1 MEVPIMKVGFVG
13 VGVMGAP
20 IARNIL
26 KGGFPLAVYDI
37 DGAATDRLVA
47 AGAARAE
54 SPAAVTAASDVV
66 ITMVPDAPDVEQAA
80 LGPDGILAGAHPGL
94 IYVDMSTIDPVT
106 TRRVGAAM
114 ATRGVRMIDC
124 PVGRTTAHAEA
135 GRLLLMLGGDPQD
148 IETVRPILACTAD
161 TFIYC
166 GPLGNGSATKVVNNY
181 LGMSI
186 AAAAAE
192 TLALGVRAGL
202 SVEHMLDVFRA
213 TMAAN
218 AQVDQVMR
226 AKALADD
233 FTPGFMVRLGHK
245 DLRLALDMARAF
257 GVRTPVGSA
266 AFDAYGEAC
275 RQGLGREDVTS
286 ILRLREGEAG
296 VRVRLSGR

>member
-1 MEVPIMKVGFVG
+1 MRVGFVG

-26 KGGFPLAVYDI
+26 KGGFSLTVHDV
-37 DGAATDRLVA
+37 DRAAADRLVA
-47 AGAARAE
+47 AGATRAG
-54 SPAAVTAASDVV
+54 SPGAAAAESDVV
-66 ITMVPDAPDVEQAA
+66 ITMVPDAPDVEAAA
-80 LGPDGILAGAHPGL
+80 LGPDGIFAGARPGL
-94 IYVDMSTIDPVT
+94 IYVDMSTIDPIT

-114 ATRGVRMIDC
+114 AAGGVRMIDC

-135 GRLLLMLGGDPQD
+135 GRLLLMLGGDPAD
-148 IETVRPILACTAD
+148 IEAVRPVLACTAD

-181 LGMSI
+181 LALSI

-192 TLALGVRAGL
+192 SLALGVRAGL
-202 SVEHMLDVFRA
+202 PVEHMLDVFRA

-226 AKALADD
+226 GKALAGD

-245 DLRLALDMARAF
+245 DLRLAIDMARAF

-266 AFDAYGEAC
+266 AFDAFGEAC
-275 RQGLGREDVTS
+275 QLGLERDDVSS
-286 ILRLREGEAG
+286 ILRVREDEAG
-296 VRVRLSGR
+296 VRVRLPDR

>member
-1 MEVPIMKVGFVG
+1 MRVGFIG

-26 KGGFPLAVYDI
+26 KGGFSLTVHDV
-37 DGAATDRLVA
+37 DAAAADRLVA
-47 AGAARAE
+47 AGATRAD
-54 SPAAVTAASDVV
+54 SPRAVTTGSDVV
-66 ITMVPDAPDVEQAA
+66 ITMLPDAPDVEAVA
-80 LGPDGILAGAHPGL
+80 LGPDGILAGARPGL
-94 IYVDMSTIDPVT
+94 IYIDMSTIDALT
-106 TRRVGAAM
+106 TRRVGAAL
-114 ATRGVRMIDC
+114 AVRGVRMIDC

-135 GRLLLMLGGDPQD
+135 GRLLLMLGGDPSD
-148 IETVRPILACTAD
+148 IEAVRPILACTAD

-166 GPLGNGSATKVVNNY
+166 GSLGNGSATKVVNNY
-181 LGMSI
+181 LALSI

-192 TLALGVRAGL
+192 SLALGARAGL
-202 SVEHMLDVFRA
+202 SVEHMLDVFRS

-245 DLRLALDMARAF
+245 DLRLAIDMARAF
-257 GVRTPVGSA
+257 GVHTPVGSA
-266 AFDAYGEAC
+266 AFDVLGEAC
-275 RQGLGREDVTS
+275 RLGLEREDVSS
-286 ILRLREGEAG
+286 ILRVREDEAG

>member
-1 MEVPIMKVGFVG
+1 MPMMKVGFVG

-26 KGGFPLAVYDI
+26 KGGFPLAVYDV

-66 ITMVPDAPDVEQAA
+66 ITMVPDAPDVERAA

-114 ATRGVRMIDC
+114 AARGVRMIDC

-245 DLRLALDMARAF
+245 DLRLALDMARAY

-275 RQGLGREDVTS
+275 RQGLEREDVTS

>member
-1 MEVPIMKVGFVG
+1 MRVGFIG

-26 KGGFPLAVYDI
+26 KGGFPVTVHDV
-37 DGAATDRLVA
+37 DGAAVDRLVA

-54 SPAAVTAASDVV
+54 SPRAVAADVDVV
-66 ITMVPDAPDVEQAA
+66 ITMVPDAPDVEAVA
-80 LGPDGILAGAHPGL
+80 LGPDGILAGARPGL

-106 TRRVGAAM
+106 TRRIGTAM
-114 ATRGVRMIDC
+114 AARGVRMIDC

-135 GRLLLMLGGDPQD
+135 GRLLLMLGGDPAV
-148 IETVRPILACTAD
+148 IEAIRPVLTCTAD

-166 GPLGNGSATKVVNNY
+166 GPLGNGAATKVVNNF

-192 TLALGVRAGL
+192 TLVLGVRAGL

-275 RQGLGREDVTS
+275 RLGLDREDVTS
-286 ILRLREGEAG
+286 ILRVREGEAG
-296 VRVRLSGR
+296 VRVRLSG